1 MDNAINKCVMVL
13 DEALPLGLLANT
25 AGILGFTMGKLLPEM
40 VGPTVTDR
48 SNKDHLGVIEV
59 PIPILKANKEQVKSI
74 REQLYQ
80 PEFAE
85 VVVVDF
91 SDIAQSCKNY
101 DEYISK
107 MAGVDENELNYM
119 GLGLFGPKKAVN
131 KLTGSMPLL
140 R

>member
-1 MDNAINKCVMVL
+1 MNNNKCVMVL
-13 DEALPLGLLANT
+13 DEALPLGLLTNT
-25 AGILGFTMGKLLPEM
+25 AGILGFTMGKMMPEM

-59 PIPILKANKEQVKSI
+59 PIPILKANKEQVKTI

-91 SDIAQSCKNY
+91 SDVAQSCKNY

-107 MAGVDENELNYM
+107 MADVDENQLNYM
-119 GLGLFGPKKAVN
+119 GIGLFGPKKAVN

>member
-1 MDNAINKCVMVL
+1 MNNNNKCVMIL

-40 VGPTVTDR
+40 VGPTVKDK
-48 SNKDHLGVIEV
+48 SCKDHLGVIEV
-59 PIPILKANKEQVKSI
+59 PIPILKANKDQVRNI
-74 REQLYQ
+74 REQLYL

-85 VVVVDF
+85 VVTVDF

-107 MAGVDENELNYM
+107 MADADENELNYM
-119 GLGLFGPKKAVN
+119 GIGLFGPKKIIN

>member
-1 MDNAINKCVMVL
+1 MNNNKCVMVL
-13 DEALPLGLLANT
+13 DEALPLGLLTNT
-25 AGILGFTMGKLLPEM
+25 AGILGFTMGKMMPEM

-59 PIPILKANKEQVKSI
+59 PIPILKANKEQVKTI

-91 SDIAQSCKNY
+91 SDVAQSCKNY

-107 MAGVDENELNYM
+107 MADIDENQLNYM
-119 GLGLFGPKKAVN
+119 GIGLFGPKKAVN